1 MRILRNCIFCLKTV
15 FRYVPGN
22 ALASVIC
29 FFVPATF
36 AGLQVWMIQRIVD
49 GAYSYTRG
57 TLQMAGGMGGVLLWG
72 LLLLVL
78 LLLGNSMQRVGL
90 YQMDLVSCRLMERM
104 TPDIAKRMTE
114 LEYASFED
122 PDTQNVF
129 QKMSGSPELGIYNC
143 CLSTLLVIQRTIV
156 LVSSM
161 AVVFSISPWMGLG
174 IVIIG
179 IPMLFLGNYAA
190 GRNMAVTTAS
200 ADTRRRMSGI
210 KELLTD
216 RQAIYEM
223 KVFHAER
230 LFVQKWN
237 AYSGQYAD
245 IALSELKKETIADMG
260 SRLLN
265 LVYVLFV
272 VCMAAA
278 GLMGGGLTLG
288 QFTAALTAVSGI
300 GNSLND
306 CNRQVVW
313 LLGNAMEIGYY
324 MDFLKLETRR
334 DLGKED
340 TLSHYS
346 IAFENVSFRYP
357 GSRRDI
363 LKNITF
369 YVREGER
376 IAFVGENGAGKS
388 TIIKLLCGLYEPNTG
403 NVTVGGVPVRELTPR
418 LRTQVLSV
426 VFQDFQAYQ
435 MTLRENI
442 AFGNQKAMD
451 DDEKLLQALRQ
462 AGGEELAGT
471 GRRAESMEQAGTG
484 KQTEAMERAGTGNR
498 ATGLDRHL
506 GRLEEDGQDL
516 SKGEWQRVA
525 MARAFVS
532 DARYVI
538 LDEPTASLDPVAE
551 SRMYENFAGI
561 FRNRGTILI
570 SHRLA
575 SARMADRIL
584 VLDGGR
590 IVQTGSHEELMGKQ
604 GLYRT
609 MFLAQSSFYKAE
621 AEEKEG
627 SRAAGGL
634 L

>member
-36 AGLQVWMIQRIVD
+36 TGLQVWLIQRIVD
-49 GAYSYTRG
+49 GALSYAQG
-57 TLQMAGGMGGVLLWG
+57 TLQTAAGLEGLLLWG
-72 LLLLVL
+72 LILLLI

-90 YQMDLVSCRLMERM
+90 YQMDLVSWRLMERM
-104 TPDIAKRMTE
+104 TPDIAKRLTE

-122 PDTQNVF
+122 PATQNIF
-129 QKMSGSPELGIYNC
+129 QKMSGAPELGVYNC
-143 CLSTLLVIQRTIV
+143 CLSTMFVIQRTIV

-161 AVVFSISPWMGLG
+161 VVIFAISPWIGLG
-174 IVIIG
+174 IVLIG

-190 GRNMAVTTAS
+190 GRNMAVTSAS
-200 ADTRRRMSGI
+200 ADVRRRMSGI

-216 RQAIYEM
+216 RRAIYEM
-223 KVFHAER
+223 KIFNAER
-230 LFVQKWN
+230 LFVRKWN
-237 AYSGQYAD
+237 TYSGQYAD
-245 IALSELKKETIADMG
+245 IALSELKKETAADIG

-265 LVYVLFV
+265 VTYLLFV

-300 GNSLND
+300 GASLND

-313 LLGNAMEIGYY
+313 LLANAMEMDYY
-324 MDFLKLETRR
+324 MDFLKLETRT
-334 DLGKED
+334 DLGRVD
-340 TLSHYS
+340 TLPHYS

-357 GSRRDI
+357 GTRQDI
-363 LKNITF
+363 LKNVTF

-388 TIIKLLCGLYEPNTG
+388 TIIKLLCGLYEPTTG
-403 NVTVGGVPVRELTPR
+403 SVTVGGVPVRELTPR

-426 VFQDFQAYQ
+426 VFQDFQTYQ
-435 MTLRENI
+435 MTLRENV
-442 AFGNQKAMD
+442 AFGNLKALEE
-451 DDEKLLQALRQ
+451 DEKLLQALRQ
-462 AGGEELAGT
+462 AGAEELAG
-471 GRRAESMEQAGTG
+471 
-484 KQTEAMERAGTGNR
+484 
-498 ATGLDRHL
+498 LDCHL
-506 GRLEEDGQDL
+506 GRLEEEGRDL
-516 SKGEWQRVA
+516 SRGEWQRVA

-532 DARYVI
+532 DAKYVI

-551 SRMYENFAGI
+551 SRMYENFSRI
-561 FRNRGTILI
+561 FHNRGTILI

-575 SARMADRIL
+575 SARIADRIL
-584 VLDGGR
+584 LLDRGR
-590 IVQTGSHEELMGKQ
+590 IVQAGNHVDLMGKQ
-604 GLYRT
+604 RLYRT
-609 MFLAQSSFYKAE
+609 MFLAQSSFYGTGTEAIRDGSSGDNGSIFYGTE
-621 AEEKEG
+621 AEGGEC
-627 SRAAGGL
+627 SRMAGGL